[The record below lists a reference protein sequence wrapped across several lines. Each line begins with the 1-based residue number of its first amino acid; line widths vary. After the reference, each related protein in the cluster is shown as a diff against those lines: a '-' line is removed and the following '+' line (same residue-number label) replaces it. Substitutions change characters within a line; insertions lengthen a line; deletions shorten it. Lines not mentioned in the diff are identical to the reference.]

1 VEQLAENFVRVTA
14 NFGFME
20 KLSIRRIVT
29 ACDVSGLKL
38 DDPDTTYYVADPQ
51 IVPKKRGR
59 WRAWRRNLFVYMKR
73 NANPITSSLGIPADE
88 LAKLGIE
95 VPM

>member
-1 VEQLAENFVRVTA
+1 
-14 NFGFME
+14 ME
-20 KLSIRRIVT
+20 KLSIGQIVN
-29 ACDVSGLKL
+29 ACAVSGLKL

-51 IVPKKRGR
+51 IVPKKKGR
-59 WRAWRRNLFVYMKR
+59 WRAWRRNLYLFMKR
-73 NANPITSSLGIPADE
+73 NSRPITASLGIPADE